1 MSKVEIRGEK
11 GLGAVLDKEGEYLVG
26 RESNGEVSQVFIKGL
41 DGNYLIAKSANTI
54 SRRHLQIKIKGE
66 KVYLSDLNSKNGSY
80 FNGRR
85 FIFKPVRE
93 SGEYSLKLGDSEF
106 VLKYEKS

>member
-1 MSKVEIRGEK
+1 MVRVEIIGK
-11 GLGAVLDKEGEYLVG
+11 NNLSAVLDKEGDYLIG
-26 RESNGEVSQVFIKGL
+26 REVNGNSSRILVKGL
-41 DGNYLIAKSANTI
+41 DGDGVIAKGADTVSKK
-54 SRRHLQIKIKGE
+54 HLKIWIKGE
-66 KVYLSDLNSKNGSY
+66 KVYLNDLNSKNGSY

-106 VLKYEKS
+106 VMRYSG